1 MIAAPMIATDMTT
14 DQSTFWTRG
23 KALHPEVACCR
34 KDFQPVNTRDFVAMP
49 VTFELSARRH
59 ET

>member
-34 KDFQPVNTRDFVAMP
+34 KDFQPVNT
-49 VTFELSARRH
+49 
-59 ET
+59 